1 MSSKKKI
8 TSQELSRAIFIDYEG
23 NIDRAPSLLGWRV
36 DGKSFASIV
45 EEDFATCAD
54 RYRAKGITYT
64 PHKSI
69 AHKLLNQ
76 ACEEDRVLVSWSEHD
91 LRQISN
97 VLPEQDQHA
106 LLSRYRNAIT
116 VARSWHYRTLGERAP
131 EGTLSYFNRLLGF
144 PIPLKYGTGRV
155 GQGLRLIRNQLQK
168 GRQYPELTPKAR
180 GSWIAVVK
188 HNELDLRSMEFVLR
202 SMLQVPLKGP
212 NPDQM
217 ALTFVHESD

>member
-1 MSSKKKI
+1 MTSKTKI

-64 PHKSI
+64 PHKRL
-69 AHKLLNQ
+69 AKQLLDQ
-76 ACEEDRVLVSWSEHD
+76 ACEEERVFVSWSEHD
-91 LRQISN
+91 LRLISK
-97 VLPEQDQHA
+97 VLSEQDQPA

-131 EGTLSYFNRLLGF
+131 EGTLHYFNRLLGF
-144 PIPLKYGTGRV
+144 PIPQKYGTGKV
-155 GQGLRLIRNQLQK
+155 GQGLRLIRNQLQE

-180 GSWIAVVK
+180 ASWIAVVK
-188 HNELDLRSMEFVLR
+188 HNELDLRSMEFVLK

-212 NPDQM
+212 HPDQM
-217 ALTFVHESD
+217 ALTFVHASD